1 MWASGCRMVRP
12 HYSEGKKAGFGV
24 HQVIHSKGLGR
35 RFGKLTAVTGLD
47 LSIPEATVSAFLGP
61 NGAGKTTTIRLLLG
75 LLKAQEGT
83 CEVLGFPPGH
93 PAALAQLGAMVES
106 PSLYAH
112 LTGLENV
119 EITRRMKGGSRSE
132 SDRVLSVV
140 GLVGDAKRPVRD
152 YSLGMRQ
159 RLGLALALIGN
170 PKLLVLD
177 EPTNGLDP
185 AGIQEMRE
193 LLRSFPRETGATVF
207 LSSHLLAEV
216 EQLADHL
223 VVIHKGQMRYQGPLS
238 GLGMGEPARV
248 RLRVDRS
255 TAALG
260 LMEGMGIAAVEQ
272 QGSVLAEASEGEVP
286 RLVEALVRGGV
297 AISEVAPEHR
307 NLESRFLALVE
318 D

>member
-1 MWASGCRMVRP
+1 MLR
-12 HYSEGKKAGFGV
+12 EGQKVGFGV
-24 HQVIHSKGLGR
+24 HHVIHSKGLGR
-35 RFGKLTAVTGLD
+35 RFGRLTAVAGLD
-47 LSIPEATVSAFLGP
+47 LDIPEATISAFLGP

-83 CEVLGFPPGH
+83 CEVLGLPPGH
-93 PAALAQLGAMVES
+93 PAALAQIGAMVES

-119 EITRRMKGGSRSE
+119 EITRRMKDAPRSE
-132 SDRVLSVV
+132 SDRVLSIV
-140 GLVGDAKRPVRD
+140 GLMGDAKRPVRD

-216 EQLADHL
+216 EQLAEHL
-223 VVIHKGQMRYQGPLS
+223 VVIHKGRTRYQGSLS
-238 GLGMGEPARV
+238 ELGMGEPARL
-248 RLRVDRS
+248 RLRVDNS
-255 TAALG
+255 GLALG
-260 LMEGMGIAAVEQ
+260 LMKEMGISTAED
-272 QGSVLAEASEGEVP
+272 QGTVFAMVPEADVP
-286 RLVEALVRGGV
+286 HLVEALVGAGL
-297 AISEVAPEHR
+297 AIYEVAPEHR